1 MKDRLYNKFKDF
13 DREFCQK
20 YIKTYQSNAYQ
31 EIKASVNLMMR
42 NTFVFNDNWDME
54 PCSKAYCLDP
64 LEWDKPV
71 TDDPE
76 WLYML
81 NRQTYLFKFLVVYIV
96 EGDKSYLRQMKYF
109 MYHWIDCQFTLK
121 PEGAVSRTID
131 TGIRCM
137 SWLKVLIFLDYFGLI
152 TETKKIKL
160 LTSLREQITYMRDYY
175 REKDSLSN
183 WGILQTTAILAC
195 LYYYED
201 ELNLPEIQSFA
212 EEELLLQIKLQILD
226 DGSQYEQSIMYHVE
240 VLKSLMELVILAPK
254 YYLPLEETI
263 EKMVTYLIAMTGP
276 DYCQLAIGDSD
287 VTDTRDILTLATLVL
302 KSSKTKSFSFDNVNL
317 ETLLLFGKPSIYL
330 FEEIPRATIGESAY
344 LFPDSGHVC
353 LRDDRRY
360 IFFKNGPFGSA
371 HTHSD
376 NNSVC
381 LYDKKKPIFIDAG
394 RYTYKEE
401 QLRYDFK
408 RSTSHSTC
416 TLDGQPLEMIKDSW
430 TYNSYPKCDYC
441 QLTSKDRY
449 HLVEGQLH
457 VQRASD
463 IYYHKR
469 WLLTL
474 PQAITLVIDKVSCP
488 GEHVLTNQYILD
500 DQVIYEN
507 GFVNDLKL
515 VSPTTFNL
523 EDCLISKRY
532 NQLTESHKLV
542 KKIKFVDEVMDYT
555 LIVDRNCQVKYVPLV
570 QTNSHKELSNSI
582 AFDIRSQDFHY
593 LIGVLMDDIIF
604 GDKLYLMQGIKC
616 KGKVIVYDKN
626 NGKMSR
632 LKN

>member
-1 MKDRLYNKFKDF
+1 
-13 DREFCQK
+13 
-20 YIKTYQSNAYQ
+20 
-31 EIKASVNLMMR
+31 
-42 NTFVFNDNWDME
+42 
-54 PCSKAYCLDP
+54 
-64 LEWDKPV
+64 
-71 TDDPE
+71 
-76 WLYML
+76 
-81 NRQTYLFKFLVVYIV
+81 
-96 EGDKSYLRQMKYF
+96 
-109 MYHWIDCQFTLK
+109 
-121 PEGAVSRTID
+121 
-131 TGIRCM
+131 
-137 SWLKVLIFLDYFGLI
+137 
-152 TETKKIKL
+152 
-160 LTSLREQITYMRDYY
+160 TYMRDYY

-474 PQAITLVIDKVSCP
+474 PQAITLVIDKVNCP

-523 EDCLISKRY
+523 EDCLISKWY
-532 NQLTESHKLV
+532 NQLTESHK
-542 KKIKFVDEVMDYT
+542 
-555 LIVDRNCQVKYVPLV
+555 
-570 QTNSHKELSNSI
+570 
-582 AFDIRSQDFHY
+582 
-593 LIGVLMDDIIF
+593 
-604 GDKLYLMQGIKC
+604 
-616 KGKVIVYDKN
+616 
-626 NGKMSR
+626 
-632 LKN
+632 

>member
-31 EIKASVNLMMR
+31 EMKASVNLMMR

-131 TGIRCM
+131 TG
-137 SWLKVLIFLDYFGLI
+137 
-152 TETKKIKL
+152 
-160 LTSLREQITYMRDYY
+160 
-175 REKDSLSN
+175 
-183 WGILQTTAILAC
+183 
-195 LYYYED
+195 
-201 ELNLPEIQSFA
+201 
-212 EEELLLQIKLQILD
+212 
-226 DGSQYEQSIMYHVE
+226 
-240 VLKSLMELVILAPK
+240 
-254 YYLPLEETI
+254 
-263 EKMVTYLIAMTGP
+263 
-276 DYCQLAIGDSD
+276 
-287 VTDTRDILTLATLVL
+287 
-302 KSSKTKSFSFDNVNL
+302 
-317 ETLLLFGKPSIYL
+317 
-330 FEEIPRATIGESAY
+330 
-344 LFPDSGHVC
+344 
-353 LRDDRRY
+353 
-360 IFFKNGPFGSA
+360 
-371 HTHSD
+371 
-376 NNSVC
+376 
-381 LYDKKKPIFIDAG
+381 
-394 RYTYKEE
+394 
-401 QLRYDFK
+401 
-408 RSTSHSTC
+408 
-416 TLDGQPLEMIKDSW
+416 
-430 TYNSYPKCDYC
+430 
-441 QLTSKDRY
+441 
-449 HLVEGQLH
+449 
-457 VQRASD
+457 
-463 IYYHKR
+463 KR

-555 LIVDRNCQVKYVPLV
+555 LIVDRNCQVKCVPLV

>member
-20 YIKTYQSNAYQ
+20 YIKTYQSKAYQ
-31 EIKASVNLMMR
+31 EMKTSVNLMMR

-64 LEWDKPV
+64 LEWDNPV

-96 EGDKSYLRQMKYF
+96 EGDMSYLRQMKYF

-263 EKMVTYLIAMTGP
+263 EKMVTYLIVMTGP
-276 DYCQLAIGDSD
+276 DYCQLAIGDSN
-287 VTDTRDILTLATLVL
+287 VTDTRDILTLGAT
-302 KSSKTKSFSFDNVNL
+302 
-317 ETLLLFGKPSIYL
+317 
-330 FEEIPRATIGESAY
+330 
-344 LFPDSGHVC
+344 
-353 LRDDRRY
+353 
-360 IFFKNGPFGSA
+360 
-371 HTHSD
+371 
-376 NNSVC
+376 
-381 LYDKKKPIFIDAG
+381 
-394 RYTYKEE
+394 
-401 QLRYDFK
+401 
-408 RSTSHSTC
+408 
-416 TLDGQPLEMIKDSW
+416 
-430 TYNSYPKCDYC
+430 
-441 QLTSKDRY
+441 
-449 HLVEGQLH
+449 
-457 VQRASD
+457 
-463 IYYHKR
+463 
-469 WLLTL
+469 
-474 PQAITLVIDKVSCP
+474 
-488 GEHVLTNQYILD
+488 
-500 DQVIYEN
+500 
-507 GFVNDLKL
+507 
-515 VSPTTFNL
+515 
-523 EDCLISKRY
+523 
-532 NQLTESHKLV
+532 
-542 KKIKFVDEVMDYT
+542 
-555 LIVDRNCQVKYVPLV
+555 
-570 QTNSHKELSNSI
+570 
-582 AFDIRSQDFHY
+582 
-593 LIGVLMDDIIF
+593 
-604 GDKLYLMQGIKC
+604 
-616 KGKVIVYDKN
+616 
-626 NGKMSR
+626 
-632 LKN
+632 

>member
-1 MKDRLYNKFKDF
+1 M
-13 DREFCQK
+13 
-20 YIKTYQSNAYQ
+20 
-31 EIKASVNLMMR
+31 
-42 NTFVFNDNWDME
+42 
-54 PCSKAYCLDP
+54 
-64 LEWDKPV
+64 
-71 TDDPE
+71 
-76 WLYML
+76 
-81 NRQTYLFKFLVVYIV
+81 
-96 EGDKSYLRQMKYF
+96 
-109 MYHWIDCQFTLK
+109 
-121 PEGAVSRTID
+121 
-131 TGIRCM
+131 
-137 SWLKVLIFLDYFGLI
+137 
-152 TETKKIKL
+152 
-160 LTSLREQITYMRDYY
+160 
-175 REKDSLSN
+175 
-183 WGILQTTAILAC
+183 
-195 LYYYED
+195 
-201 ELNLPEIQSFA
+201 
-212 EEELLLQIKLQILD
+212 
-226 DGSQYEQSIMYHVE
+226 
-240 VLKSLMELVILAPK
+240 
-254 YYLPLEETI
+254 
-263 EKMVTYLIAMTGP
+263 
-276 DYCQLAIGDSD
+276 
-287 VTDTRDILTLATLVL
+287 
-302 KSSKTKSFSFDNVNL
+302 
-317 ETLLLFGKPSIYL
+317 FGKPSIYL

-416 TLDGQPLEMIKDSW
+416 TLDGESLEMIKDSW

-474 PQAITLVIDKVSCP
+474 PQAITLVIDKVNCP

-507 GFVNDLKL
+507 GLVNDLKL

-555 LIVDRNCQVKYVPLV
+555 LIVDRNCQVKCVPLV

-593 LIGVLMDDIIF
+593 LIGVHMDDIIF

-626 NGKMSR
+626 
-632 LKN
+632 